1 MHSRHTTI
9 AVFVIVMFLMSMAT
23 PTIAPPRSVKAD
35 SSSSFYTPHEPIAID
50 GDSGF
55 TAANGVTGGIGI
67 ASDPYIIEGWNVSS
81 SACCSSVPG
90 ISINNTSA
98 YFVIRNVYLRV
109 WGSPGISIRMGNVA
123 NGVVQD
129 SQSQTYRWGLI
140 LDSSRNILVS
150 NYTVTHDMSVISS
163 DNITFVN
170 NSVDSIQVA
179 SSANVI
185 ITGNELLVNA
195 YGCGACVDHSS
206 NVTISNNHNL
216 SCDCTGVGVYYSD
229 HVTVTANDVQGE
241 AGVVVLSSSL
251 VAIMDNRI
259 SNSPYGAIIL
269 YSCSDVSVQ
278 KNQVMSFSNSL
289 DGIVEITGCKSVD
302 VSGNTITTTYTAYG
316 FSLDLKVTL
325 SNTTTIEDN
334 TLSNSTVA
342 LDISAS
348 SDMAIDENNIQ
359 YNGQGIVM
367 NDTMNIRAF
376 HNNFI
381 NNKLQAEDTYSTR
394 NVWDNGYPSG
404 GNFWSDYTGTDN
416 CSGPQQDTCPSP
428 DGVGDSPYTFNNN
441 QDNYPLMQTFQIL
454 GGPPQDFSITSNPNL
469 ITLYSGE
476 TGNSTIMVS
485 PLNGFTDTV
494 TLTVSTSTV
503 NLSCSLF
510 PTTISGGSG
519 TSTLSC
525 TGSTSKVEAT
535 YLATVTGTADGLS
548 RSTGVNY
555 AVKPTPTSTEYIL
568 SWEGYDWDG
577 GGEETV
583 TLNGQFIASLP
594 ATDSPQNGGAWADF
608 SLNITS
614 AIVHGTNTLTFT
626 HADWDCGVSDNVQN
640 LQITNGG
647 SPVYGDSTPLP
658 LSCTQSL
665 SYTFTI

>member
-9 AVFVIVMFLMSMAT
+9 AIFVIVTFLMSMAT

-55 TAANGVTGGIGI
+55 TAANGVTGGIGT
-67 ASDPYIIEGWNVSS
+67 ASDPYTIEGWNISS

-90 ISINNTSA
+90 ISIN
-98 YFVIRNVYLRV
+98 
-109 WGSPGISIRMGNVA
+109 
-123 NGVVQD
+123 
-129 SQSQTYRWGLI
+129 
-140 LDSSRNILVS
+140 
-150 NYTVTHDMSVISS
+150 
-163 DNITFVN
+163 
-170 NSVDSIQVA
+170 
-179 SSANVI
+179 
-185 ITGNELLVNA
+185 
-195 YGCGACVDHSS
+195 
-206 NVTISNNHNL
+206 HNL
-216 SCDCTGVGVYYSD
+216 ACDCTGVGVYYSD

-302 VSGNTITTTYTAYG
+302 VSGNIITTTYTAYG

-381 NNKLQAEDTYSTR
+381 NNKLQAEDTYSTQ

-416 CSGPQQDTCPSP
+416 CSGPQQNTCPSP
-428 DGVGDSPYTFNNN
+428 DGVGDSPYTINNN
-441 QDNYPLMQTFQIL
+441 QDNYPLMQTFQIP
-454 GGPPQDFSITSNPNL
+454 GGPPQDFSITSSPNL
-469 ITLYSGE
+469 IMLYSGE
-476 TGNSTIMVS
+476 TGNSSIMVS

-494 TLTVSTSTV
+494 TLTLSTSTV

-555 AVKPTPTSTEYIL
+555 V
-568 SWEGYDWDG
+568 
-577 GGEETV
+577 
-583 TLNGQFIASLP
+583 
-594 ATDSPQNGGAWADF
+594 
-608 SLNITS
+608 
-614 AIVHGTNTLTFT
+614 
-626 HADWDCGVSDNVQN
+626 
-640 LQITNGG
+640 
-647 SPVYGDSTPLP
+647 
-658 LSCTQSL
+658 
-665 SYTFTI
+665 